1 MASPTDDTL
10 SFSSNDDEFTESSA
24 AMSSI
29 NTPSSSSNDDE
40 LTESLVAM
48 SLADT
53 VSSSSNDDEPTESPP
68 AMLPIPRCLRRPTTT
83 EGRCAGVIIPRPT
96 TLLPRSIPVSYAFLL
111 FTTRMAMCERVEHRN
126 LQISVRNMEFLFHS
140 WSTNP
145 VATYLMTN
153 GPFPIDHIRAV
164 YESFGRTLPPQ
175 LNNIPDSARSEDNIA
190 TIRDAMT
197 YEAIRIAADVTAVLD
212 ALTYDIGLRFI
223 AEAVRTLPPSNE
235 IASYA
240 EILAHFQDATQRQAD
255 SETSLRIENDFI
267 RAYNRPVMISTTSAD
282 IVEQRT
288 QSTTDQPATAQNS
301 NTDDTTSTNDTPYN
315 RGDVSRSGHLEG
327 NV

>member
-83 EGRCAGVIIPRPT
+83 EGAA
-96 TLLPRSIPVSYAFLL
+96 LA
-111 FTTRMAMCERVEHRN
+111 
-126 LQISVRNMEFLFHS
+126 VRNMEFLFHS